1 MLMLVDAPGL
11 WYRAFYGLPS
21 SMRGPDGT
29 QINAVR
35 GFCDGLSTLIRNRNP
50 DGLLCAID
58 VDWRPAWR
66 VELLSSYKEH
76 RVAADG
82 SEEEP
87 EALGH
92 QVQIILELLRCLG
105 IPIVGAAGFEADDIL
120 ATLATRETGPVEIVT
135 GDRDL
140 FQLVDDSHPIRVIYI
155 GRGIA
160 KAETYD
166 DAAIRQRF
174 GVAAAQYA
182 DFAVLR
188 GDSSDGL
195 PGVKGVGDKTAAKLI
210 GEYGDLT
217 ALLKAAESPDTPLA
231 ARVRNG
237 LTEAAEYLAV
247 APEVV
252 RTVST
257 VPVPPVTADLPTEPA
272 DAAGLEEL
280 TRRYG
285 LANPVTRLVDTLA
298 GRHS

>member
-35 GFCDGLSTLIRNRNP
+35 GFCDGLSTLLRNRRP
-50 DGLLCAID
+50 TGLICAID
-58 VDWRPAWR
+58 ANWRPDWR
-66 VELLSSYKEH
+66 VKLLPSYKAH

-82 SEEEP
+82 GEEEP

-92 QVQIILELLRCLG
+92 QVEIILQLLARLG
-105 IPIVGAAGFEADDIL
+105 IPTVGAEGFEADDVL
-120 ATLATRETGPVEIVT
+120 ATLATRQAGPVEVVT

-140 FQLVDDSHPIRVIYI
+140 LQLVDDSHPIRVIYI

-160 KAETYD
+160 KAETFD
-166 DAAIRQRF
+166 DAAVRQRF
-174 GVAAAQYA
+174 GVGAAQYA

-188 GDSSDGL
+188 GDTSDGL
-195 PGVKGVGDKTAAKLI
+195 PGVKGIGDKTAAKLI
-210 GEYGDLT
+210 TEHGDLA
-217 ALLKAAESPDTPLA
+217 ALQAAVATNEEAFT

-237 LTEAAEYLAV
+237 LTAAAEYLAV

-252 RTVST
+252 RTVT
-257 VPVPPVTADLPTEPA
+257 NLPIPAITADLPTEPA
-272 DAAGLEEL
+272 DADGLNEL
-280 TRRYG
+280 TSRYG
-285 LANPVTRLVDTLA
+285 LAGPVTRLGQTLA
-298 GRHS
+298 GERT